1 MRGSFALGALG
12 WQVALADIANV
23 RICKIRTAFSVEEE
37 HLPFPAERLRTWS

>member
-23 RICKIRTAFSVEEE
+23 RILKSV
-37 HLPFPAERLRTWS
+37 RLSAWRKNICRSQRKG